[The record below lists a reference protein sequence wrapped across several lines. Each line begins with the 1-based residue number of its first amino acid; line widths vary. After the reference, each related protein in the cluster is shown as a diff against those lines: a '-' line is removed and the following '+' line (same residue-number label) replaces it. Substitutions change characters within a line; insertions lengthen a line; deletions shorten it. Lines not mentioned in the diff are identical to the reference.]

1 LSGQAGWSSQNVHDT
16 DTKADNGG
24 RYMLFMKTGVYNII
38 EYTEKNYKEGVIDT
52 GNVCMCAKYR
62 PVVMEQ

>member
-1 LSGQAGWSSQNVHDT
+1 
-16 DTKADNGG
+16 
-24 RYMLFMKTGVYNII
+24 MLFMKTGVYNII